1 MKAKLLLS
9 TLAATA
15 LAVTASPA
23 LAISMVAGWDF
34 SQYAG
39 DLFPSL
45 DGADVVN
52 TLDSNYSDLD
62 PTNGAG
68 AESAAFGTM
77 YLNGLFGSTDTNF
90 GDFLP
95 SAGNPGSL
103 ASNLGAPGGAV
114 DTFDAGVVL
123 QDEGQIAF
131 NQLTMTALTAST
143 VVFQADLTSVP
154 QTGSD
159 WTVTFGGRTSTGTS
173 IVTVQLSLD
182 GVTFAPAGTANL
194 TTNDTPFSFAFG
206 AGSSKNAFVKL
217 SFVDP
222 TASQATFLDNVSL
235 SANLAS
241 VPEPGTAALLLTG
254 LVGLARIGRRRA

>member
-23 LAISMVAGWDF
+23 LALSMVAGWDF

-62 PTNGAG
+62 PTSGAG

-95 SAGNPGSL
+95 SAANPGSL
-103 ASNLGAPGGAV
+103 TSNSAPGAGAP
-114 DTFDAGVVL
+114 FDSGILL
-123 QDEGQIAF
+123 QAEGQIAF

-194 TTNDTPFSFAFG
+194 TTVDTPFSFAFG
-206 AGSSKNAFVKL
+206 AGTSQNAFVKL

-222 TASQATFLDNVSL
+222 TASQATFLDNVSI
-235 SANLAS
+235 SANLAQI

-254 LVGLARIGRRRA
+254 LVGLVRIGRRRA